1 MKLNHFQ
8 KKPFQIILGL
18 IIAASLGLNIYLV
31 KEKSVFRQDEE
42 SFRVVEVLDGDS
54 FSILP
59 DQTIRLA
66 NVDAPELEF
75 CYGQEAKEGLGKL
88 ILGKNVKIEKTG
100 RDAFNRLIAFVYL
113 NDQLINETAIE
124 NGWAKYAS
132 GGSDNNDLADLLKE
146 KSQEAKK
153 NKIGVWS
160 EKCYQ
165 LKNPVDPACNIKGN
179 LGKHEHGEKKTYH
192 YPGCSEYERTVVEL
206 DIGEQWFCSEEEARK
221 AGFTKSEHCFK
232 DYQKT

>member
-1 MKLNHFQ
+1 M
-8 KKPFQIILGL
+8 KKPLKIIFGL

-31 KEKSVFRQDEE
+31 KEKEVFRQDKE
-42 SFRVVEVLDGDS
+42 SFRVEEVLDGDS
-54 FSILP
+54 FVIPL

-66 NVDAPELEF
+66 NIDAPELEF

-100 RDAFNRLIAFVYL
+100 RDVFNRLIAFVYL
-113 NDQLINETAIE
+113 NDQLINETIIE

-132 GGSDNNDLADLLKE
+132 GGIKGKNETIIELLKE
-146 KSQEAKK
+146 EGRKAKE
-153 NKIGVWS
+153 NKVGVWS

-165 LKNPVDPACNIKGN
+165 RENPADPACNIKGN
-179 LGKHEHGEKKTYH
+179 LDKHEHGEKKTYH

-232 DYQKT
+232 NYQKP

>member
-1 MKLNHFQ
+1 LT
-8 KKPFQIILGL
+8 KPIRKPLKIILGL
-18 IIAASLGLNIYLV
+18 IIAASLGLNIYLI
-31 KEKSVFRQDEE
+31 KEKNVFRQDEE
-42 SFRVVEVLDGDS
+42 NFRVQEVLDGDS
-54 FSILP
+54 FSIP
-59 DQTIRLA
+59 PGQTIRLA

-100 RDAFNRLIAFVYL
+100 RDAFNRLVAFVYL
-113 NDQLINETAIE
+113 DDQLINETIIE

-132 GGSDNNDLADLLKE
+132 GGSGDSDLADLLKE
-146 KSQEAKK
+146 KSQVAKE
-153 NKIGVWS
+153 NKIGIWS

-165 LKNPVDPACNIKGN
+165 LENPINPACNIKGN

-232 DYQKT
+232 NYQKP